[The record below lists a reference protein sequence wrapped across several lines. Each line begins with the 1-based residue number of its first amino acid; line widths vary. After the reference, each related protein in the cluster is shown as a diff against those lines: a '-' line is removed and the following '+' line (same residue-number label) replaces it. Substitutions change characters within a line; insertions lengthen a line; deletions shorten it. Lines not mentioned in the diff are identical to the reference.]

1 MTGPQA
7 ATVEM
12 RAVDTNDAQMSEEEE
27 WSLFFELDISG
38 QDKSIYVRSWDR
50 TSDYSLS
57 PDSLPQGGVAAG
69 ELLKFRWT
77 SHLVYPGVERDV
89 WLYLPHGV
97 EEHDT
102 VNLIVFQDGSSY
114 FGGQVNATHVLDNL
128 IQRGEIPMTAAL
140 FVNPGETGP
149 GYPFYGGDDNRSIE
163 YDSVNGDYARF
174 VVEELLPVVRMRVN
188 LTDDP
193 AGRAICG
200 MSSGGACALTAA
212 FHRPQDFGVVI
223 SHCGSFIAIR
233 GANQLPAMIR
243 QTPRKPIRV
252 WHQTGSRDVDAI
264 FGSIPL
270 ANHDLASALA
280 YRRYDSKFEFGNGG
294 HSLRHA
300 GAVFPET
307 LRWVFRDQPV
317 DRAPITR

>member
-1 MTGPQA
+1 MTSPQRA
-7 ATVEM
+7 SVEM
-12 RAVDTNDAQMSEEEE
+12 RAVDTTDAQMSEEEE
-27 WSLFFELDISG
+27 WSLFFDLDMSG
-38 QDKSIYVRSWDR
+38 QDKAIYVLSWDR

-57 PDSLPQGGVAAG
+57 PDSMPQEDVPSGQ
-69 ELLKFRWT
+69 LLKFRWT
-77 SHLVYPGVERDV
+77 SEVVYPGVERDV

-97 EEHDT
+97 EKHDAA
-102 VNLIVFQDGSSY
+102 NLIVFQDGSSY
-114 FGGQVNATHVLDNL
+114 FGQQVNATHVLDNL
-128 IQRGEIPMTAAL
+128 IHRGEIPMTAAL

-163 YDSVNGDYARF
+163 YDSVNGDYAQF
-174 VVEELLPVVRMRVN
+174 VVDELLPVVRTRVK

-193 AGRAICG
+193 AGRVICG
-200 MSSGGACALTAA
+200 FSSGGACAFTAA
-212 FHRPQDFGVVI
+212 FHRPDDFGVVV

-264 FGSIPL
+264 FGSIPI
-270 ANHDLASALA
+270 ANQDLASALA

-294 HSLRHA
+294 HTLRHA
-300 GAVFPET
+300 GAVFPEA
-307 LRWVFRDQPV
+307 LRWVFREGAGSTQ
-317 DRAPITR
+317 